1 MCAAQE
7 AKSKSLSAQELLG
20 LLRSDISMDDVP
32 QSGAISDAMLD
43 QVLDRSWMVEPDEQA
58 KAVEAAGVPDKAAG
72 DAQKQKQ
79 QASNARQRT
88 RRALPAPAAADAA
101 AAGAG
106 SSAGT
111 GRSVQGGLPY
121 PPQGVGYEV
130 VQAMEDSG
138 LLETVS

>member
-1 MCAAQE
+1 
-7 AKSKSLSAQELLG
+7 
-20 LLRSDISMDDVP
+20 
-32 QSGAISDAMLD
+32 MLD

-111 GRSVQGGLPY
+111 G
-121 PPQGVGYEV
+121 GVCRVGFLTRLRAWGTRLCRRWKIAV
-130 VQAMEDSG
+130 C
-138 LLETVS
+138 